1 MLKKYVSVVLI
12 VMGISTVASAQS
24 NVSVYGVLDAG
35 VINASRSATV
45 NDSVTGVS
53 TGIFGASHFGLI
65 TKEDLGRGLTAG
77 VRLESQINIDDG
89 GQGKSSS
96 TGAANSVFGRE
107 AKVFLEQK
115 KYGNISL
122 GRQENAAWRTY
133 SSLDPQGH
141 SNIGGNPIYISDGSS
156 FGGTSTS
163 KVGLSRYTGGA
174 FVSNALR
181 YDSPTFAGFRTSA
194 SRTMGG
200 VAGDFDAS
208 SSNQIMLRYDN
219 NGRVFGAAGAYRA
232 FDTNGNN
239 WGQNNYLGFGFR
251 ATNDLTLMTN
261 FWRLE
266 NPNGYNAANTKF
278 NFASVGGRYKINPNL
293 TFGVGYYKLS
303 DLVDSNNGSEI
314 KSATLRYNVSKRT
327 EFYTAVSAV
336 NNKGTSG
343 FAAWGGGG
351 ANNNTLAITNG
362 ISVAGVNQTAVA
374 VGMRHAF

>member
-1 MLKKYVSVVLI
+1 
-12 VMGISTVASAQS
+12 
-24 NVSVYGVLDAG
+24 
-35 VINASRSATV
+35 
-45 NDSVTGVS
+45 
-53 TGIFGASHFGLI
+53 
-65 TKEDLGRGLTAG
+65 
-77 VRLESQINIDDG
+77 
-89 GQGKSSS
+89 
-96 TGAANSVFGRE
+96 
-107 AKVFLEQK
+107 
-115 KYGNISL
+115 
-122 GRQENAAWRTY
+122 
-133 SSLDPQGH
+133 
-141 SNIGGNPIYISDGSS
+141 
-156 FGGTSTS
+156 
-163 KVGLSRYTGGA
+163 
-174 FVSNALR
+174 
-181 YDSPTFAGFRTSA
+181 
-194 SRTMGG
+194 
-200 VAGDFDAS
+200 
-208 SSNQIMLRYDN
+208 
-219 NGRVFGAAGAYRA
+219 
-232 FDTNGNN
+232 
-239 WGQNNYLGFGFR
+239 
-251 ATNDLTLMTN
+251 MTN